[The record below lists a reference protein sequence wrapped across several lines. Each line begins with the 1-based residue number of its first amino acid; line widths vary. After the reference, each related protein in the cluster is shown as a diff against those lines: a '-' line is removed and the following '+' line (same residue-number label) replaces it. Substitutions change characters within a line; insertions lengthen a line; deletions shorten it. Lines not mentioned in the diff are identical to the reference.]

1 MCDPPSAP
9 PFGRDSEALMDAIRV
24 DSAAAMSL
32 ADQLRLDRLMTPAP
46 HPVTAD
52 PALPDT
58 PSKALP
64 SSTGLPLNPITQNI
78 KENRHV

>member
-1 MCDPPSAP
+1 MCNPPSALALD
-9 PFGRDSEALMDAIRV
+9 RDGQILMDAIRA

-32 ADQLRLDRLMTPAP
+32 ADQLRLDRLTTPTP

-52 PALPDT
+52 PALPDKPT
-58 PSKALP
+58 KALP
-64 SSTGLPLNPITQNI
+64 GTTELPLNPITQNI